1 MDSLERFS
9 PGVPRSSSSPSPNG
23 LLDNAT
29 RDCRSCP
36 RGPDDLPKRW
46 PAAAEVSIVRRPIDA
61 AVNDRFILVRISS
74 EQELHPWLTEH
85 HVRPHPFRL
94 VTFRKA
100 LPRR

>member
-1 MDSLERFS
+1 MDSMERFS

-46 PAAAEVSIVRRPIDA
+46 PAAAEVSIVRRPIDDA
-61 AVNDRFILVRISS
+61 SNDRFILVQVSS
-74 EQELHPWLTEH
+74 EQELHTKLTEH
-85 HVRPHPFRL
+85 YVRPHPVWH

-100 LPRR
+100 LHRR